1 MSDAKRRKM
10 RRAVCIAMQVALG
23 QLGCSNAERHDAGPG
38 PTAGGGLPATGG
50 QIATSGAESGGSMAA
65 GNATGGSAAG
75 IETLGGG
82 SSVTGGATSSG
93 GSAAAG
99 AATAGAGAGAGA
111 SAGSG
116 AGGTSGGVPGAGGD
130 EPGGSD
136 GASAGSSGDDRV
148 LDPTS
153 LAVRLANAVIA
164 RWPDPNDIGGSSAW
178 DYNHGIVLRGI
189 EQVYRHTSDAR
200 YLAYIQKYA
209 DRYVSASG
217 VVSIPAAHS
226 FDNIEPS
233 VLLPFLF
240 EQTGLAR
247 YRTGADQIRARYD
260 SIPRNADRGFWH
272 KQTYP
277 NQMWLDSIYMGQPF
291 LMRYGK
297 VFGTCGAFCSDTV
310 VEQLTLITAHVR
322 DPATGLPYHAWDDS
336 PAPKASWANAQTGRS
351 SVVWGRAVGWYAMAL
366 VDLLQDLPAS
376 HTGRAALLSYLVD
389 LAAALKTT
397 QDPTSGLWFQVLDQG
412 AKSDDWLETSGSG
425 MFVYAL
431 KVAADLGYVDP
442 SYVSVA
448 NDGWRGLT
456 TKITSDAQGVPS
468 ITGAVHGM
476 VVQNDYAGY
485 IAQLPTLSN
494 SPHGLCAALLAASE
508 MEAH

>member
-99 AATAGAGAGAGA
+99 AGGAATAGAGAGA
-111 SAGSG
+111 G

-217 VVSIPAAHS
+217 VVTIPAAHS

-240 EQTGLAR
+240 EQTGLLK

-260 SIPRNADRGFWH
+260 SIPRNADQGFWH
-272 KQTYP
+272 KQSYP

-310 VEQLTLITAHVR
+310 VEQVTLITAHVR

>member
-397 QDPTSGLWFQVLDQG
+397 QDPTSGLWFQVLDEG
-412 AKSDDWLETSGSG
+412 AKSDDWLETSSSG

-431 KVAADLGYVDP
+431 KVATDLGYVDP
-442 SYVSVA
+442 SYMSVA

-456 TKITSDAQGVPS
+456 AKITSDAQGVPS